1 MGNSSTD
8 RVQIE
13 IKKRKKMDLMNY
25 IEQGGVIVY
34 ILIALNIIGFTIML
48 VKFIQIVMTRRYKV
62 ALLEE
67 VIEDI
72 EAKEVP
78 LKDEHIV
85 VELIKDEMAK
95 RLYAVESG
103 LGTVKIIASI
113 SPLLGLL
120 GTVTGVL
127 FAFDAISK
135 SGMGDPS
142 VFAGGISM
150 ALITTVAGLIVA
162 IPHYIG
168 YNYLIG
174 MLDGLESTIT
184 SEILPTVYKK

>member
-1 MGNSSTD
+1 
-8 RVQIE
+8 
-13 IKKRKKMDLMNY
+13 MDLMNY
-25 IEQGGVIVY
+25 LEQGGTIVY
-34 ILIALNIIGFTIML
+34 ILLALNIIGFTIML
-48 VKFIQIVMTRRYKV
+48 VKFIQIVMTKRYRV

-67 VIEDI
+67 IIEDI
-72 EAKEVP
+72 KSKDVP
-78 LKDEHIV
+78 LKDEHII
-85 VELIKDEMAK
+85 VEIIKDEMSK
-95 RLYAVESG
+95 RFYAVESG

-127 FAFDAISK
+127 LAFDAISK

-150 ALITTVAGLIVA
+150 ALVTTVAGLIVA

-174 MLDGLESTIT
+174 MLDGIEATVT
-184 SEILPTVYKK
+184 SEILPAVYKK